1 MTLDTTNFMHRAFYK
16 FSTKKRSKLGWGGAI
31 MQRATRAIGEV
42 GLGRYDYPKG
52 NLCNWGGVTI
62 QRATRAIAFV
72 HGGIKFQ
79 RITKAH
85 GSPPYLKQGCHSTF
99 PETYSPNKEESKK
112 YEIVQACVYHH
123 HHPRKSKKCKILKNE
138 CKSMIWRIKRLKV
151 REFASLHVSWFASYK
166 ATNP

>member
-1 MTLDTTNFMHRAFYK
+1 
-16 FSTKKRSKLGWGGAI
+16 